1 MSGINVYCWAC
12 LLNYLYKPSEPFPAP
27 AAVISRELASCVEAL
42 VAQEQDALPLMHQ
55 LNPLQLFL
63 MKVAASAVISA
74 LVVAWHDRPRGW
86 CSKDLVQVSLAG
98 QTTLGSNLSP
108 VAHKSWRSKNIAQAS
123 PAGRAAVLL
132 PHSECCV
139 AQGWCI

>member
-1 MSGINVYCWAC
+1 MSGIDVYGPAC
-12 LLNYLYKPSEPFPAP
+12 LVNCLSNPCQPCPAA

-42 VAQEQDALPLMHQ
+42 VGQEQDALPLMHQ
-55 LNPLQLFL
+55 LNPLQIFL

-98 QTTLGSNLSP
+98 
-108 VAHKSWRSKNIAQAS
+108 
-123 PAGRAAVLL
+123 
-132 PHSECCV
+132 
-139 AQGWCI
+139 

>member
-1 MSGINVYCWAC
+1 MSGINVYWRARLLTC
-12 LLNYLYKPSEPFPAP
+12 LSKTFPAP

-42 VAQEQDALPLMHQ
+42 VAQEQDVLPLMHQ
-55 LNPLQLFL
+55 LNPLQIFL

-98 QTTLGSNLSP
+98 PAALGVILSP
-108 VAHKSWRSKNIAQAS
+108 VAHRVGATGTRCRPAWQA
-123 PAGRAAVLL
+123 
-132 PHSECCV
+132 EMQDCCSRKHP
-139 AQGWCI
+139 